1 MAYLVIINATMQK
14 YFNYMYNE
22 PGSGKCL
29 KDYVA
34 TRKCMVECI
43 AVSALYR
50 DACDKLKTKQG
61 QLTKSLAKMDYP
73 SEPVCTVRVI
83 EDLVY
88 MDLIVEP
95 ALSKTHKRQLAA
107 LRTELRVQLI
117 DGRKADGSGSDD

>member
-22 PGSGKCL
+22 PGSAKCL

-50 DACDKLKTKQG
+50 DACDKIKTKQG
-61 QLTKSLAKMDYP
+61 QLTKS
-73 SEPVCTVRVI
+73 EPVRMVRVI